1 MTILAAVITTSW
13 WGWEVS
19 EGYMSYRRWC
29 DQHWGIVGERKNQ
42 SHWAS
47 VGFCG
52 IVPATISSIVNNAM
66 GVAGAR

>member
-1 MTILAAVITTSW
+1 MLIQHPKQSLAGGMTILAAVITTSW

-42 SHWAS
+42 SH
-47 VGFCG
+47 
-52 IVPATISSIVNNAM
+52 
-66 GVAGAR
+66 